1 MARTFNAPEGFG
13 RVGESLPDR
22 CIETVAG
29 DTLKGKVINRV
40 KFLETRDLAC
50 DMLGWD
56 R

>member
-1 MARTFNAPEGFG
+1 LT
-13 RVGESLPDR
+13 RVYPMVIL
-22 CIETVAG
+22 ETVAG